1 MVKKKEYI
9 VYCLANKSRTH
20 SYIGKTND
28 FSRRHKQ
35 HNGKL
40 SGGARYTK
48 AHRPWSRL
56 FTVHGLATNKGVL
69 QLEWAI
75 KHRRIRGF
83 KGPTGRIRTLERLL
97 GLDKWTKKA
106 PLIETLQLTIRV
118 FLTKKQYLK
127 YAGISKLEQRPNIRY
142 LFSK

>member
-1 MVKKKEYI
+1 MVKKKEWL
-9 VYCLANKSRTH
+9 VYCICNKSRTH

-28 FSRRHKQ
+28 ISRRERQ
-35 HNGKL
+35 HAGEI

-56 FTVHGLATNKGVL
+56 FTVHGLTTNKGVL

-97 GLDKWTKKA
+97 GLDQWTKKA
-106 PLIETLQLTIRV
+106 PLIKTLQLTIRV

-127 YAGISKLEQRPNIRY
+127 YAGRSKLVERENIQY
-142 LFSK
+142 VFQ